1 MEANKC
7 DGSHPQPATVLVLDA
22 DAVFREF
29 EARTLSDLGYHAL
42 KASGRA
48 DALRLSAQNPNVGL
62 LLHGSPIRG
71 HDTLEFIQ
79 QFRRAHPGA
88 PVLLALWSLEGFD
101 ERFNNLGRVSVM
113 AKPFELIE
121 LINNVR
127 RLLAQVHEPSTD
139 HHRDQTLSQAV
150 SPILR
155 RARRGEAQLA
165 DRRVPGLLAF
175 KRIEHPDPLASR
187 MILRS

>member
-29 EARTLSDLGYHAL
+29 EARTLTDQGYHAL

-48 DALRLSAQNPNVGL
+48 DALRLSAQNANVGL

-71 HDTLEFIQ
+71 RDTLKFIQ
-79 QFRRAHPGA
+79 QFRRVHPDA

-101 ERFNNLGRVSVM
+101 ERFNNLGGVSVM

-127 RLLAQVHEPSTD
+127 RLLAEVRPPRVRTTGIRRYRKLYRQVGDELVAREHNCQTAALRKFQQAKSIEPPD
-139 HHRDQTLSQAV
+139 
-150 SPILR
+150 
-155 RARRGEAQLA
+155 
-165 DRRVPGLLAF
+165 LLVQVV
-175 KRIEHPDPLASR
+175 
-187 MILRS
+187 

>member
-113 AKPFELIE
+113 TKPFELSE

-127 RLLAQVHEPSTD
+127 RLLAEVRQPRVRN
-139 HHRDQTLSQAV
+139 HRDQTVSQAE
-150 SPILR
+150 SPIRGRVVARERNWQTAALR
-155 RARRGEAQLA
+155 TFQQAKSIEPP
-165 DRRVPGLLAF
+165 DLLM
-175 KRIEHPDPLASR
+175 EVV
-187 MILRS
+187 